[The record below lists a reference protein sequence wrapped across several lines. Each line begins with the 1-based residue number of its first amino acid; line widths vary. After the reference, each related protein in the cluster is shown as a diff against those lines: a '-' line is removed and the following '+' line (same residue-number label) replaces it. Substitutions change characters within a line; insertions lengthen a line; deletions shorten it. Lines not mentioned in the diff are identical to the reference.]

1 MRHSPLRMMCFSPLL
16 MAMLGATALAA
27 GEPVVI
33 VNLQSGVEKLSR
45 DEVTNLFMGRQKRL
59 PSGIVALPVEQA
71 QPVATRARF
80 YLLLVKKDLPDINAY
95 WARLF
100 FSGQAQPPRQVNS
113 AAEVLELVAGNK
125 GAIGVVDGALV
136 DRRVRVVLD
145 LGR

>member
-1 MRHSPLRMMCFSPLL
+1 MRWIPLRFPSCFSFLL
-16 MAMLGATALAA
+16 VLTWAVQASA

-33 VNLQSGVEKLSR
+33 VNPKSGVERLTR

-71 QPVATRARF
+71 QPVALRARF
-80 YLLLVKKDLPDINAY
+80 YQLLVKKDLPDINAY

-100 FSGQAQPPRQVNS
+100 FSGQAQPPRQAHS
-113 AAEVLELVAGNK
+113 AEEVLELVAANK

-136 DRRVRVVLD
+136 DRRVRVVFN
-145 LGR
+145 LGN